1 MVISWDIMVFH
12 GDFNGKLRIN
22 GDKWRGYSWEMGFQ
36 GDFAGIFMDIVDF
49 SEFWLGIHVE
59 SLRFDMDS
67 MAFNMERR

>member
-49 SEFWLGIHVE
+49 SEF
-59 SLRFDMDS
+59 
-67 MAFNMERR
+67 